1 METQNQLIVYTG
13 YAGLPL
19 QLTFLGGEWWVTTPG
34 ELLQPARKL
43 DLDGFICLT
52 TSSGSV
58 DALGLAK
65 MLGKTV
71 ENPVD
76 ELVGEMH
83 RNMKSLHRMDCFE
96 AWAGQTL
103 SFEWSIE
110 QKEKPGSG
118 FKEEY
123 CLTCRETYYN
133 EEMFSI
139 DGFADK
145 KTATYYAEAY
155 FDMLREEGV
164 SVTEKK
170 VKEVKR

>member
-34 ELLQPARKL
+34 EELQPARKL

-52 TSSGSV
+52 TNSGSV

-65 MLGKTV
+65 LLAKMV

-76 ELVGEMH
+76 ELVGELH
-83 RNMKSLHRMDCFE
+83 RNVKSLHRLDCYE
-96 AWAGQTL
+96 AWGGQTL
-103 SFEWSIE
+103 SFEWCIE
-110 QKEKPGSG
+110 KKDKPGNG

-123 CLTCRETYYN
+123 RLTCRETYYN
-133 EEMFSI
+133 EEMFSM
-139 DGFADK
+139 DGFEDK
-145 KTATYYAEAY
+145 KDATFYAEAY
-155 FDMLREEGV
+155 FDILSEEGISV
-164 SVTEKK
+164 SELRI
-170 VKEVKR
+170 EN